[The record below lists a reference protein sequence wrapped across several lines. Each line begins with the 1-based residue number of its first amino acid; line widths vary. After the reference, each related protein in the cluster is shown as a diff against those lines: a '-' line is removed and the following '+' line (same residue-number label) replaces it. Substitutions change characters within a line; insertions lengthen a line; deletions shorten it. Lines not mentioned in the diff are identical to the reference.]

1 MTPEVASLIATALA
15 FVFAVAFA
23 VWYVVPWMRQRP
35 AAVTIAVCLWVHV
48 LRIVALQIFSARRFG
63 FDIPLGVAH
72 QIAWGDVL
80 GAVLA
85 LLGVWLLRRGSFAAI
100 PVLWVFVVESVLDL
114 ANGAVLGIRHH
125 ATDTAHDLTWV
136 ILNFYVPVLW
146 VTLALVVWQL
156 ATRRTEL
163 ADAGAQESMTR
174 PGRYA
179 RRVRG

>member
-1 MTPEVASLIATALA
+1 MTPAAASLIATALA
-15 FVFAVAFA
+15 FIFSAAFA
-23 VWYVVPWMRQRP
+23 AWYAVPWMRQRP
-35 AAVTIAVCLWVHV
+35 AAVTIVVCLWVHV

-63 FDIPLGVAH
+63 FDIPLAVAH

-85 LLGVWLLRRGSFAAI
+85 LVGIWLLRRNSSAAMA
-100 PVLWVFVVESVLDL
+100 VLWVFVVESALDL

-125 ATDTAHDLTWV
+125 ATGTAHDLTWV

-156 ATRRTEL
+156 ATRRAEL
-163 ADAGAQESMTR
+163 GSTDSHESTAR
-174 PGRYA
+174 PGWSA
-179 RRVRG
+179 RRASN

>member
-1 MTPEVASLIATALA
+1 MTPEVASLIATALS

-23 VWYVVPWMRQRP
+23 VWYAVPWMRQRP

-72 QIAWGDVL
+72 QIVWGDVL

-85 LLGVWLLRRGSFAAI
+85 LLGVWLLRRRSAAAI
-100 PVLWVFVVESVLDL
+100 PVVWLFVVQTVLDL
-114 ANGAVLGIRHH
+114 AYGAVLGIRHQ

-146 VTLALVVWQL
+146 VSTVLVAWQL
-156 ATRRTEL
+156 VTRRNQL
-163 ADAGAQESMTR
+163 LGGPNVESAVPTTLR
-174 PGRYA
+174 SP
-179 RRVRG
+179 